1 MPVFAAVLSSLLPLP
16 ARFEA
21 AAAQTPPVPGENLTI
36 HVLTIGPG
44 DRVEELFGHNAVL
57 VRDTV
62 SGFEAAYNFGLFDL
76 GAEGFLFNFLRGR
89 MMYRVAPL
97 PLDGMLAA
105 YRAAGRTVWAQELDL
120 EPARRAHLFELLL
133 TAVQPEN
140 HSYRYEYF
148 LNNCSTR
155 IRDLLDLV
163 LGGQLRAATDS
174 LATAG
179 VTWRYHT
186 RRLTARS
193 PHFFAGIDL
202 LLGPRGDEPTNR
214 WLEMWVPMK
223 LRDAVGA
230 LTIERSDGSRA
241 RLVRSEAVW
250 VEATRDAE
258 GTTTP
263 SRELLLLIGG
273 IVLGAL
279 LVGLDELSR
288 RSVPGCRA
296 GMRILGGLWGT
307 FCFVAGTLLL
317 LMHLTDHEFMY
328 WNRNALVFS
337 PLGIG
342 ILVALVRGNWGWVAP
357 RVALGSVGLALLAL
371 ALYLIPWT
379 RQENLMMIAFA
390 LPVHLAVLRVVANPA
405 LASPEPEG

>member
-1 MPVFAAVLSSLLPLP
+1 M
-16 ARFEA
+16 
-21 AAAQTPPVPGENLTI
+21 
-36 HVLTIGPG
+36 GPG
-44 DRVEELFGHNAVL
+44 DRVEELFGHNAIL

-97 PLDGMLAA
+97 SLDGMLAS

-120 EPARRAHLFELLL
+120 EPARRAHLFGLLL

-140 HSYRYEYF
+140 RSYRYEYF

-155 IRDLLDLV
+155 IRDLLDIAV
-163 LGGQLRAATDS
+163 GGQLRAATDVPDS
-174 LATAG
+174 ADG
-179 VTWRYHT
+179 VTWRHHT
-186 RRLTARS
+186 RRLTAHS

-223 LRDAVGA
+223 LRDRVGA
-230 LTIERSDGSRA
+230 LTITREDGGRT
-241 RLVRSEAVW
+241 RLVRSEEVW
-250 VEATRDAE
+250 VEAVREAE
-258 GTTTP
+258 RTTP
-263 SRELLLLIGG
+263 PNRELLFTLAG
-273 IVLGAL
+273 ILLGAL
-279 LVGLDELSR
+279 LAGLDELSR
-288 RSVPGCRA
+288 RKVRGCRA
-296 GMRILGGLWGT
+296 GLRVAGGLWGA
-307 FCFVAGTLLL
+307 FCFVAGTLFV

-328 WNRNALVFS
+328 WNRNVLVFS

-342 ILVALVRGNWGWVAP
+342 VAIAMVRGRWG
-357 RVALGSVGLALLAL
+357 RVAGRAAPWSAGLALLAL

-379 RQENLMMIAFA
+379 RQENLMMIGFA
-390 LPVHLAVLRVVANPA
+390 LPLHLAMLRVMRTTSSVGGTSAGSAP
-405 LASPEPEG
+405 PERA